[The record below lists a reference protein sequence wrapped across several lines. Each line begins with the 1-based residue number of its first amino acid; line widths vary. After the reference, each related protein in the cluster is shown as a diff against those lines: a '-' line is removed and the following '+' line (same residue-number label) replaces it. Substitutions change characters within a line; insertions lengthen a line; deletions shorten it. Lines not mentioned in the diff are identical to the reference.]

1 MSNMSVELYNKIR
14 EDALATDITL
24 CGRQYTTRNVY
35 PVEEPTTRFIML
47 DTLTGLVNY
56 LKTNVDNLNFKKLI
70 CHVESPIMVTLFSG
84 LYGDFK
90 QRDEYVQV
98 MVKKDPFPFGKFLG
112 AEEFNIKMQT
122 CFYDSELKATDKGLV
137 LKYVGN
143 VRSEVVAGVGD
154 DGVSQEM
161 TIRTGIASVENV
173 LLPNPVILRPF
184 RTFNEVEQPASSF
197 IFRARTGAEFALFEA
212 DNGVWEREAM
222 KNIKDFLEFELPEL
236 HVIA

>member
-56 LKTNVDNLNFKKLI
+56 LKT
-70 CHVESPIMVTLFSG
+70 
-84 LYGDFK
+84 
-90 QRDEYVQV
+90 
-98 MVKKDPFPFGKFLG
+98 
-112 AEEFNIKMQT
+112 
-122 CFYDSELKATDKGLV
+122 
-137 LKYVGN
+137 
-143 VRSEVVAGVGD
+143 
-154 DGVSQEM
+154 
-161 TIRTGIASVENV
+161 
-173 LLPNPVILRPF
+173 
-184 RTFNEVEQPASSF
+184 
-197 IFRARTGAEFALFEA
+197 
-212 DNGVWEREAM
+212 WEREAM